1 MITGHIQSGTM
12 NDCDGVSCMFD
23 FTSGLDFQVHSV
35 SNPTI
40 LTFCSQ
46 GNDAGVSQHAYKSQQ
61 TNRRV
66 VWNFP
71 FELTYR
77 SFGINGWPKL
87 CLQFTRRNFMGL
99 DVKCGYGV
107 THVPTQPGTH
117 TRYVHVFAPIS
128 SNFIADLLG
137 KCRGK

>member
-1 MITGHIQSGTM
+1 MWYLMITGHIQSGTM

-23 FTSGLDFQVHSV
+23 FTSGLDFQVH
-35 SNPTI
+35 P
-40 LTFCSQ
+40 